1 MDRFLVAVTLYVRE
15 GQEEAFDAYE
25 RGALTRMTGYKG
37 ELLARMRC
45 APTARGEREPYE
57 FHLLSFP
64 SEAAFSSFVASGVAY
79 QQERDRAIE
88 KTTIVF
94 GTSLNLPT
102 DP

>member
-1 MDRFLVAVTLYVRE
+1 MDQFLVAVTLYVRE
-15 GQEEAFDAYE
+15 GQEAGFSAYE
-25 RGALTRMTGYKG
+25 LGALTRMKGYKG

-45 APTARGEREPYE
+45 SATAKGEQEPYE

-79 QQERDRAIE
+79 QQERDRVIE
-88 KTTIVF
+88 KTTIVV
-94 GTSLNLPT
+94 GTSLNPPT